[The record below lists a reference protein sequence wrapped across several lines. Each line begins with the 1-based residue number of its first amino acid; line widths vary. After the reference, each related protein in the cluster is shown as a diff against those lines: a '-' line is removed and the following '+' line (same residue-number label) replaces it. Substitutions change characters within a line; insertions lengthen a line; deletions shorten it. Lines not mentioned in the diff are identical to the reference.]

1 MSWLPSLIRSSYG
14 DLMEE
19 FQEVLTSR
27 RTIYRFKDDPVERN
41 ELEVAFM
48 AARNAP
54 CHKHTN
60 PWKFYVLGSEARGMM
75 VPEIERLAIKKAN
88 NIETVDLDNVV
99 ARAVRK
105 ILHPPVLICVTS
117 LKSPEDAFREQEDY
131 AATVCATHNMVLSLW
146 SKGIGCQWSTGTIT
160 RSNAAYSAIG
170 ASRDVERIIG
180 FIKAGYPEEIPR
192 REKKDLIEIRS
203 YLD

>member
-1 MSWLPSLIRSSYG
+1 
-14 DLMEE
+14 MEE

-27 RTIYRFKDDPVERN
+27 RTIYRFKDDPVDRN

-60 PWKFYVLGSEARGMM
+60 PWRFYVLGSEARGMM

-105 ILHPPVLICVTS
+105 ILHPR
-117 LKSPEDAFREQEDY
+117 F
-131 AATVCATHNMVLSLW
+131 
-146 SKGIGCQWSTGTIT
+146 
-160 RSNAAYSAIG
+160 
-170 ASRDVERIIG
+170 
-180 FIKAGYPEEIPR
+180 
-192 REKKDLIEIRS
+192 
-203 YLD
+203 